1 MGRARKLSR
10 FSRHDQG
17 WLSYYIPVDGNS
29 WRRVLRA
36 VRAASHE
43 ALAEGL
49 ASKWFYVFLDEGQ
62 GTMLRWR
69 IQVSSAR
76 RHAFLRSVRPRVLIR
91 RPVSYV
97 AETERYGGRQA
108 LVHCESI
115 FWISSEIAS
124 EVLEIRKW
132 SYPSRLVLAIILQR
146 FMLGELARGLA
157 LRQPPVLETVR
168 ESWLR
173 REAKTDLK
181 RLDYLTQ
188 RIRRLAQEGFHLG
201 PLIAFEK
208 DLMTALQPKPRQ
220 FLAAAIQLKRV
231 RRHLHPRFRSDD
243 ETDQEWS
250 ARIVQSLI
258 HMLNNRL
265 RIRNLD
271 ESLIAE
277 AMLLL
282 SDRSRKRAK
291 KHRVISK

>member
-76 RHAFLRSVRPRVLIR
+76 RPAFLRSVRPRVLIR

-181 RLDYLTQ
+181 RLDYLS
-188 RIRRLAQEGFHLG
+188 